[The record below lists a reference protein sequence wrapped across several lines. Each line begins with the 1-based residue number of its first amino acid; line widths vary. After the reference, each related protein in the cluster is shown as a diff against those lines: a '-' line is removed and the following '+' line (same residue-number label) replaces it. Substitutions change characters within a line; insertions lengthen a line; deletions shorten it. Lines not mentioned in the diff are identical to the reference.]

1 MAGTGDIQG
10 YVKIIFGAIA
20 CVAAIALGVLIYI
33 WF

>member
-1 MAGTGDIQG
+1 MAGTGDIQT

-20 CVAAIALGVLIYI
+20 FGAAVALGVLIYI